1 LAAVDRSLAVAFAGT
16 PSFAVPALDAIA
28 ASHHRLIVVYT
39 QPDRP
44 AGRGRE
50 LAASP
55 VKVRALSLGLPVEQ
69 PETLRDPEAPARL
82 SGHSPDVMVVVAYGL
97 LLPPAVLDV
106 PRLGCL
112 NIHASMLPRW
122 RGAAPVARAIE
133 AGDKTTGVCI
143 MRMETGLDTGPVM
156 LRKELSIG
164 PIETA
169 GELEA
174 RLAADGAGLIVA
186 ALDALAEDR
195 ASFEPQDPAG
205 ATYARKLQKSEARI
219 AWQERAEVIERRIRA
234 QNPWPVAETRL
245 EGLQLRIWQARV
257 VAASPGPRPG
267 TILAAGPDGVVVM
280 TAVDA
285 LAIERLQLPGRRA
298 VTAADFAN
306 TRGFVGLVLV

>member
-1 LAAVDRSLAVAFAGT
+1 MDRSLAVAFAGT

-28 ASHHRLIVVYT
+28 ASHHRLAVVYT

-44 AGRGRE
+44 AGRGQA

-55 VKVRALSLGLPVEQ
+55 VKQRAQALGLPLEQ
-69 PETLRDPEAPARL
+69 PESLRDPEAPARL

-97 LLPPAVLDV
+97 LLPQALLAV

-112 NIHASMLPRW
+112 NIHASLLPRW

-133 AGDKTTGVCI
+133 AGDAATGVCI
-143 MRMETGLDTGPVM
+143 MRMEAGLDTGPVM
-156 LRKELSIG
+156 MKKEIAIA
-164 PIETA
+164 PRETA

-174 RLAADGAGLIVA
+174 RLATQGARMIVG
-186 ALDALAEDR
+186 ALDALGEER
-195 ASFEPQDPAG
+195 ATFEPQDSAR

-219 AWQERAEVIERRIRA
+219 DWRLPAEAIERRVRA
-234 QNPWPVAETRL
+234 LNPWPVAETKL

-257 VAASPGPRPG
+257 VAAASGPRPG
-267 TILAAGPDGVVVM
+267 TIVAAGPQGVVVM
-280 TAVDA
+280 TGKDA
-285 LAIERLQLPGRRA
+285 LALERLQLPGRRA
-298 VTAADFAN
+298 VGAADFAN

>member
-1 LAAVDRSLAVAFAGT
+1 MDRSLAVAFAGT

-28 ASHHRLIVVYT
+28 ASHHRLAVVYT

-44 AGRGRE
+44 AGRGQA

-55 VKVRALSLGLPVEQ
+55 VKRRAQALGVALEQ
-69 PETLRDPEAPARL
+69 PESLRGPDAPARL

-97 LLPPAVLDV
+97 LLSQALLDV

-112 NIHASMLPRW
+112 NIHASLLPRW

-133 AGDKTTGVCI
+133 AGDATTGVCI
-143 MRMETGLDTGPVM
+143 MRMEAGLDTGPVLM
-156 LRKELSIG
+156 RREIAIAPRES
-164 PIETA
+164 A

-174 RLAADGAGLIVA
+174 RLAVQGAAMIVD
-186 ALDALAEDR
+186 ALDSLCEGR
-195 ASFEPQDPAG
+195 AIFEPQDSAQ

-219 AWQERAEVIERRIRA
+219 DWRLPAEAIERRVRA
-234 QNPWPVAETRL
+234 LNPWPVAETKL

-257 VAASPGPRPG
+257 VAAAAGPRPG
-267 TILAAGPDGVVVM
+267 TILAAGPQGVVVM
-280 TAVDA
+280 TGKDA
-285 LAIERLQLPGRRA
+285 LALERLQLPGRRA
-298 VTAADFAN
+298 VGAADFAN

>member
-1 LAAVDRSLAVAFAGT
+1 MDRSLAVAFAGT

-28 ASHHRLIVVYT
+28 ASHHRLVVVYT

-69 PETLRDPEAPARL
+69 PETLRDPGAPARL
-82 SGHSPDVMVVVAYGL
+82 SGHSPDLMVVVAYGL
-97 LLPPAVLDV
+97 LLPQAMLDV
-106 PRLGCL
+106 PRLGGL

-133 AGDKTTGVCI
+133 AGDKATGVCI

-156 LRKELSIG
+156 LRKELAIG
-164 PIETA
+164 PTETA

-174 RLAADGAGLIVA
+174 RLATDGAGLMVA

-195 ASFEPQDPAG
+195 ANFEPQDPAG

-219 AWQERAEVIERRIRA
+219 AWQERADVIERRIRA

-257 VAASPGPRPG
+257 VPAAAGPRPG
-267 TILAAGPDGVVVM
+267 TILAAGPQGVVVM

-306 TRGFVGLVLV
+306 TGGFVGLVLV

>member
-1 LAAVDRSLAVAFAGT
+1 MDRSLAVAFAGT

-28 ASHHRLIVVYT
+28 ASHHRLVVVYT

-69 PETLRDPEAPARL
+69 PETLRDPGAPARL
-82 SGHSPDVMVVVAYGL
+82 SGHSPDLMVVVAYGL
-97 LLPPAVLDV
+97 LLPQAMLDV
-106 PRLGCL
+106 PRLGGL

-133 AGDKTTGVCI
+133 AGDKATGVCI

-156 LRKELSIG
+156 LRKELAIG
-164 PIETA
+164 PTETA

-174 RLAADGAGLIVA
+174 RLATDGAGLMVA

-195 ASFEPQDPAG
+195 ANFEPQDPAG

-219 AWQERAEVIERRIRA
+219 AWQERADVIERRIRA

-257 VAASPGPRPG
+257 VPAVAGPRPG
-267 TILAAGPDGVVVM
+267 TILAAGPQGVVVM

-306 TRGFVGLVLV
+306 TGGFVGLVLV

>member
-1 LAAVDRSLAVAFAGT
+1 VDRSLAVAFAGT

-28 ASHHRLIVVYT
+28 ASHHRLAVVYT

-44 AGRGRE
+44 AGRGQA

-55 VKVRALSLGLPVEQ
+55 VKRRAQALGVALEQ
-69 PETLRDPEAPARL
+69 PESLRGPDAPARL

-97 LLPPAVLDV
+97 LLSQALLDV

-112 NIHASMLPRW
+112 NIHASLLPRW

-133 AGDKTTGVCI
+133 AGDATTGVCI
-143 MRMETGLDTGPVM
+143 MRMEAGLDTGPVLM
-156 LRKELSIG
+156 RREIAIAPRES
-164 PIETA
+164 A

-174 RLAADGAGLIVA
+174 RLAVQGAAMIVD
-186 ALDALAEDR
+186 ALDSLCEGR
-195 ASFEPQDPAG
+195 AIFEPQDSAQ

-219 AWQERAEVIERRIRA
+219 DWRLPAEAIERRVRA
-234 QNPWPVAETRL
+234 LNPWPVAETKL

-257 VAASPGPRPG
+257 VAAAAGPRPG
-267 TILAAGPDGVVVM
+267 TILAAGPQGVVVM
-280 TAVDA
+280 TGKDA
-285 LAIERLQLPGRRA
+285 LALERLQLPGRRA
-298 VTAADFAN
+298 VGAADFAN

>member
-1 LAAVDRSLAVAFAGT
+1 MDRSLAVAFAGT
-16 PSFAVPALDAIA
+16 PSFALPALDAIA
-28 ASHHRLIVVYT
+28 ASRHRPVVVYT

-44 AGRGRE
+44 AGRGLP

-55 VKVRALSLGLPVEQ
+55 VKKRALSLGLPVEQ
-69 PETLRDPEAPARL
+69 PESLRDPEAPARL

-97 LLPPAVLDV
+97 LLPQAILDV

-133 AGDKTTGVCI
+133 AGDTTTGVCI
-143 MRMETGLDTGPVM
+143 MRMEAGLDTGPVM
-156 LRKELSIG
+156 LRQELAIA
-164 PIETA
+164 PRETA

-174 RLAADGAGLIVA
+174 RLAAVGAGLIVA
-186 ALDALAEDR
+186 ALDALAESR
-195 ASFEPQDPAG
+195 ASFEPQDAAL

-219 AWQERAEVIERRIRA
+219 AWDETAEVIERRVRA
-234 QNPWPVAETRL
+234 QNPWPVADTRL

-257 VAASPGPRPG
+257 VAASAGPRPG
-267 TILAAGPDGVVVM
+267 TILAAGPGGVVVM
-280 TAVDA
+280 AAVDA

>member
-1 LAAVDRSLAVAFAGT
+1 
-16 PSFAVPALDAIA
+16 VPALDAIA
-28 ASHHRLIVVYT
+28 ASRHRLVVACT

-55 VKVRALSLGLPVEQ
+55 VKERALSLSLPVEQ
-69 PETLRDPEAPARL
+69 PESLRDPGAPARL
-82 SGHSPDVMVVVAYGL
+82 SGYSPDVMVVVAYGL
-97 LLPPAVLDV
+97 LFPQAVLDV

-133 AGDKTTGVCI
+133 AGDQSTGVCI
-143 MRMETGLDTGPVM
+143 MRMEAGLDTGPVM
-156 LRKELSIG
+156 LRQELAIAPG
-164 PIETA
+164 ETA

-174 RLAADGAGLIVA
+174 RLAAQGAGMIVT
-186 ALDALAEDR
+186 ALDALAAGR
-195 ASFEPQDPAG
+195 ASFEPQDPAL
-205 ATYARKLQKSEARI
+205 ATWARKLQKTEARI
-219 AWQERAEVIERRIRA
+219 SWQERAEVIERRVRA
-234 QNPWPVAETRL
+234 QIPWPVAETRL

-267 TILAAGPDGVVVM
+267 TILAAGPAGVVVM
-280 TAVDA
+280 TGADA

-306 TRGFVGLVLV
+306 TRGYVGLVLV